1 MCILETASLYA
12 ICSTNQREL
21 LDYRTKRVT
30 WNDNNTTTL
39 SPRHVL
45 SLYHVHFLLNCRKPN
60 FARTSVRRRLSP
72 MLRKRFV
79 SALAGARRRRR
90 CNNNTREWSLWNF
103 KRRANAGRNSFLQRK
118 SIVTRKCLHRS
129 CSWIPICVYTCTFL
143 FALIC

>member
-45 SLYHVHFLLNCRKPN
+45 SLYHVHFPLNCRKPN

-72 MLRKRFV
+72 MLRKHFV
-79 SALAGARRRRR
+79 SALAGARCVEGVATITPVNDRYGISNGAR
-90 CNNNTREWSLWNF
+90 TRDAILFSNENQSLRVNVCID
-103 KRRANAGRNSFLQRK
+103 RVPG
-118 SIVTRKCLHRS
+118 
-129 CSWIPICVYTCTFL
+129 FL
-143 FALIC
+143 FAFTRAHSFLH